1 MTATETVNPVAV
13 TTETPTTAKV
23 NRSKLIIEAFKES
36 RRLDTPANEIVEAV
50 KKTEGVEVTVSL
62 VNNIR
67 KRLKDARKERKEAVK
82 NGEKRKPGRP
92 RKEKTTEPTP
102 ATPVSDLD
110 RLVEVKKFA
119 NSVGGMDALKNFISK
134 LDLLA

>member
-1 MTATETVNPVAV
+1 MTAIENASPVVV
-13 TTETPTTAKV
+13 TTEVPATVKV
-23 NRSKLIIEAFKES
+23 NRSKLIILAFKAS
-36 RRLDTPANEIVEAV
+36 HRLDTPANEIVEAV
-50 KKTEGVEVTVSL
+50 KKAHAVEVTVSL

-82 NGEKRKPGRP
+82 NADKRKPGRP
-92 RKEKTTEPTP
+92 RKEKTVDPTP
-102 ATPVSDLD
+102 ATLVSDLD